1 MIWLRT
7 IFGIGLIATVGWL
20 VAVLTSQI
28 GYTGALIIAVL
39 VATIILLFYLKR
51 VLRSPVGRVA
61 GKLTVL
67 IALGMMIIGAGS
79 TKLTTESIEKINFI
93 AEWQAFD
100 RNELLRLVKTGKTV
114 LVDVTADWCLTCKVN
129 KVFVLESPTIMGWL
143 ANDNVIAMRADW
155 TRPNSKITEYLSEFG
170 RYGIPFNA
178 IYGPQFPRGIVLSE
192 LLTSDMVLAA
202 ARRANLTK

>member
-7 IFGIGLIATVGWL
+7 IFGIGLIVTVGWL